1 MGCAATGEC
10 QLCHFLSEL
19 LGGTLHRMS
28 SASAAVATAQQPIQ
42 GTKRAELEA
51 EQTANNA
58 RKSDVVIA
66 KYAMADILIIDQ
78 AIASAIDYIV
88 KNPTADAKTIEK
100 GLVKYAAVIENV
112 KSTLLARTFLG
123 YLAIELPAFAS
134 AGVLNEVKLSTA
146 DKDSFKRIGT
156 QAQKYLDG
164 ARTKNVTPLKD
175 YLNAAVKYV
184 RQLVEATPAV
194 KNMVETSL
202 LSLPAFAD
210 IKNAYLSNAQIGG
223 VEESDNTIAI
233 ASSAFVTSLLV
244 GVFIALF
251 FWGGSLAANSVV
263 WRHAAYRILYF
274 IWGGV
279 FFIFTIPYYMIYVNL
294 IKDRPLPAF
303 AGAIPLAVPA
313 PAEEVTPADVEEATL
328 WSVLLFPVRL
338 FKGIFSWMGPVFFE
352 YRKDGEYDDYVSAEQ
367 ATWDAETAAVAGAAA
382 APAAPI

>member
-1 MGCAATGEC
+1 MN
-10 QLCHFLSEL
+10 
-19 LGGTLHRMS
+19 
-28 SASAAVATAQQPIQ
+28 SASAQQPIQ
-42 GTKRAELEA
+42 ATKRAELET

-78 AIASAIDYIV
+78 AIASALDYIV

-100 GLVKYAAVIENV
+100 GLVQYAAVIENV

-123 YLAIELPAFAS
+123 YLAIELPAFAA
-134 AGVLNEVKLSTA
+134 AGALNEVKLSSA
-146 DKDSFKRIGT
+146 DQKSFKSIGG
-156 QAQKYLDG
+156 QAQQFLDG
-164 ARTKNVTPLKD
+164 ARKKNVAPLKD
-175 YLNAAVKYV
+175 YLNTAVKYI

-194 KNMVETSL
+194 KNTVEASL

-223 VEESDNTIAI
+223 DETDNTIAI

-279 FFIFTIPYYMIYVNL
+279 FFVFTIPYYMIYVNL
-294 IKDRPLPAF
+294 IKDHPLATF
-303 AGAIPLAVPA
+303 AGAIPLRVPA
-313 PAEEVTPADVEEATL
+313 PVEEEEVAAVAAEEAEEATL
-328 WSVLLFPVRL
+328 WSALLFPVRL
-338 FKGIFSWMGPVFFE
+338 FKGLFSWMGPVLFE
-352 YRKDGEYDDYVSAEQ
+352 YKKDGEYDDYVSAEQ
-367 ATWDAETAAVAGAAA
+367 AAWNAETAAVSGATAA
-382 APAAPI
+382 APAPAPAAAPASI